1 MLNRPEL
8 ALLVAGVALLVGAA
22 GWRSAARWRA
32 RRSVRLMLAAPDAPS
47 RRAAL
52 DLVGDD
58 GLSSYAAALV
68 ELVQREEDPIVLDAV
83 ADLVARTLWEPADQ
97 PRLVELRLWARG
109 RLLAQQAP
117 ESADLAPARTPRP
130 QPPPAPRPLRLDRD
144 PLLRRLEQALGERVL
159 AVRIQRPDGTVE
171 LDVFDREGASAWR

>member
-8 ALLVAGVALLVGAA
+8 ALLVAGLALLVGAA
-22 GWRSAARWRA
+22 AWRSAARWRA
-32 RRSVRLMLAAPDAPS
+32 RRNVRQMLAAPDAPS

-109 RLLAQQAP
+109 RLL
-117 ESADLAPARTPRP
+117 
-130 QPPPAPRPLRLDRD
+130 
-144 PLLRRLEQALGERVL
+144 
-159 AVRIQRPDGTVE
+159 
-171 LDVFDREGASAWR
+171 